1 VNNAQSATASSWTAA
16 PASQSH
22 SALPA
27 NGSDNAAQ
35 AAARIALAKAL
46 FGTAP
51 QNAAATPGSTASM
64 ATTQSSAPYASSAA
78 ATTSTSVNAGNYV
91 GKDLG
96 LKPIAAPALPISSD
110 KQFQLDALLQKYKA
124 DLITPEEYHKQRA
137 AILAQP

>member
-1 VNNAQSATASSWTAA
+1 MNNAQPTTASSWTAA

-22 SALPA
+22 AVLPA

-51 QNAAATPGSTASM
+51 QSGAVTPGSTASM
-64 ATTQSSAPYASSAA
+64 ATTQGTVPASSAA
-78 ATTSTSVNAGNYV
+78 VTAPASSSTSNYV

-96 LKPIAAPALPISSD
+96 LKPMAAPAAPISSD
-110 KQFQLDALLQKYKA
+110 KQFQLEALLQKYRA